1 MAHYINGSMRL
12 LLLLSAFL
20 TSLVGVGTIADAAP
34 RAVVEVSARV
44 GGQVQQSSKR
54 VLIARS
60 KWTHADL
67 VYSAAATPFVSAIA
81 APKPRVSD
89 RLRV

>member
-1 MAHYINGSMRL
+1 MRL

-20 TSLVGVGTIADAAP
+20 TSLVGVGAIAEAAP
-34 RAVVEVSARV
+34 RPVVEVSAHV
-44 GGQVQQSSKR
+44 AGKVLQSSKR

-60 KWTHADL
+60 EWTCADIIWFA
-67 VYSAAATPFVSAIA
+67 VATPLVSAIA
-81 APKPRVSD
+81 AAMPRVSD